1 MTADK
6 ISTRQK
12 IIAAAKNLFSTH
24 GYSQATIDDIITA
37 AGITK
42 GAFYYY
48 FKSKETIC
56 TGIIDDVKNEY
67 QDIFDSL
74 PKEFN
79 PLEKLKAAIRRIVEL
94 NSSGQWVNCKLIL
107 HISSQSHILQSPIK
121 QKLDSFWKWYVEQYL
136 QLIIQCRD
144 LNLIG
149 KRFSAEQQVEF
160 IVSVLIG
167 NTWTRAVS
175 DSGIDI
181 EFVDYIV
188 ERL

>member
-1 MTADK
+1 MTAEK
-6 ISTRQK
+6 ISTRHK
-12 IIAAAKNLFSTH
+12 IVTAAKNLFSSH
-24 GYSQATIDDIITA
+24 GYSQATIDDIITS

-42 GAFYYY
+42 GAFYHY
-48 FKSKETIC
+48 FKSKEAIC
-56 TGIIDDVKNEY
+56 TEIIDNVKIEY

-74 PKEFN
+74 PKELN
-79 PLEKLKAAIRRIVEL
+79 PLDKLKAAIRRIFEL

-107 HISSQSHILQSPIK
+107 HISSQAHILQPSIK
-121 QKLDSFWKWYVEQYL
+121 QKLDSFWKWYIDQYL

-149 KRFSAEQQVEF
+149 KKFSAEQQVEF

-167 NTWTRAVS
+167 NAWTRAVF
-175 DSGIDI
+175 DSSMDT
-181 EFVDYIV
+181 EFVDYII

>member
-6 ISTRQK
+6 ISARQK

-48 FKSKETIC
+48 FKSKEAIC
-56 TGIIDDVKNEY
+56 IEIIDEVKIDY

-74 PKEFN
+74 PKEFD
-79 PLEKLKAAIRRIVEL
+79 PFEKLKAAIRQIIEL

-107 HISSQSHILQSPIK
+107 HISSQTHVLQSPIK
-121 QKLDSFWKWYVEQYL
+121 QKLDSFWKWYIEQYL

-149 KRFSAEQQVEF
+149 KKFSAEQQVEF
-160 IVSVLIG
+160 IVSVLVG
-167 NTWTRAVS
+167 NTWTRAVFNN
-175 DSGIDI
+175 GMDI
-181 EFVDYIV
+181 EFIDYII